1 MTEPLSHHD
10 LLIYVMVTIS
20 AVDRTMNDEEL
31 ARIGEIVSNLPVFA
45 DYDQEDLVKSAEACG
60 EILSADGGLEQVLS
74 LVQERL
80 PKKLRETAYAI
91 ALEVAAADHMVKP
104 EEIRFLELLSDSLEL
119 DKMTT
124 AAIERGIR
132 ARNMTL

>member
-1 MTEPLSHHD
+1 MTELLSHHD

-20 AVDRTMNDEEL
+20 AVDRTMNDQEL
-31 ARIGEIVSNLPVFA
+31 ARIGEIVSNLPVFS